1 MSEGYDV
8 ASLFNRIHR
17 LLLSADEAGTYDY
30 KGLFLLAITALDI
43 LKLSDQINTSSTES
57 PYIQLLE
64 KLREAEKQG
73 FEQVEEILKEDI
85 RKAKSSKVG
94 PDV

>member
-8 ASLFNRIHR
+8 ASLFDRIHK

-30 KGLFLLAITALDI
+30 KGLFLLAFTALDI
-43 LKLSDQINTSSTES
+43 LLLSDRINTSSADS
-57 PYIQLLE
+57 YYIQLLE

-73 FEQVEEILKEDI
+73 FEQIEEILKENI
-85 RKAKSSKVG
+85 QKAKASEA
-94 PDV
+94 